1 MLSSGQGLSQL
12 KLSLCDSDDSDL
24 CCLISCFW
32 MSCLTNRKLFYLTNC
47 SAEEIWL
54 NWPALSVFPWQFLSA
69 LCKWSLPLCHHND
82 LCSDSHPGGIRPWI
96 FCLLIL
102 AIRLS
107 LTATKCHNPYE
118 CLLFAWQRTA
128 ALSVWIENLYLA
140 AILVPDSLVYLYSE
154 VVIDVMSANEFE
166 DAGVCTHVFGI
177 RHGMLSLL
185 WSLDLIIWTHLSC

>member
-1 MLSSGQGLSQL
+1 MLSSGLGLSQL
-12 KLSLCDSDDSDL
+12 KLSLCGSDDSDL

-32 MSCLTNRKLFYLTNC
+32 MSCLTNRKLFYLTKC
-47 SAEEIWL
+47 FAEEIWL
-54 NWPALSVFPWQFLSA
+54 NWPALSAFPWQFLSA
-69 LCKWSLPLCHHND
+69 LCKWSLPLWHHND
-82 LCSDSHPGGIRPWI
+82 GRGF

-177 RHGMLSLL
+177 RHGMLSLPL
-185 WSLDLIIWTHLSC
+185 PWSLDFIIWTHLSC